1 MTDMLFIREG
11 KMTIVSE
18 NSKNKRTKWSNPVR
32 EKKHT
37 NTHIHTHTYIR
48 TLVLVLVAQS
58 CLTLCYPMD
67 CIPPG
72 SSVHGILQARKLEWV
87 AIPFSNLRTLDYFKL

>member
-1 MTDMLFIREG
+1 MADMLFIREG
-11 KMTIVSE
+11 KTMIISE

-37 NTHIHTHTYIR
+37 HTHTYIR

-67 CIPPG
+67 CSPPG
-72 SSVHGILQARKLEWV
+72 SSVHGILQSRKLEWV
-87 AIPFSNLRTLDYFKL
+87 AILFSNLSTLDYFKL